1 MKEQTMRDVTGII
14 SPRRTFIKDVAWVLP
29 DCHIGVELEYE
40 RAKELRK
47 LLEAGVSRF
56 WDITDDDSLRNGG
69 IELVLC
75 EPLSGLDLSTAI
87 KEIGDI
93 LNILLK
99 KGPEFVPEP
108 HYRTSVHVHVDIRDC
123 TVRQYM
129 NIILL
134 GILFEPALYHVAGE
148 KRARNNFSLGSRYS
162 TGYFESLSSAYNTKR
177 SDHVA
182 AHLQQ
187 QFKYTAINVT
197 PPFHDGHKGER
208 KGSIEFRH
216 HEGTTDPQRIIR
228 WINILM
234 CLKRAAL
241 DATLFSPE
249 WMYKLSR
256 GNILPIMQ
264 EVFGSYTEHL
274 VYDNMEIDFLEGA
287 RLVQDVIYLN
297 RMPPAKKLAEMDAKL
312 GGVKIV

>member
-1 MKEQTMRDVTGII
+1 MKEQTMLDVTGMPI
-14 SPRRTFIKDVAWVLP
+14 PRRTFIKDVAWVLP
-29 DCHIGVELEYE
+29 DCHIGIELEYE
-40 RAKELRK
+40 RTGELQR
-47 LLEAGVSRF
+47 LLDSGISRF
-56 WDITDDDSLRNGG
+56 WSVTDDDSLRNKGA
-69 IELVLC
+69 ELVLH

-87 KEIGDI
+87 KEIEGI
-93 LNILLK
+93 LDTLLK
-99 KGPEFVPEP
+99 KGPMFVPDP

-148 KRARNNFSLGSRYS
+148 KRTRNNFSLGSRYS

-216 HEGTTDPQRIIR
+216 HEGTTDMQRVTR

-234 CLKRAAL
+234 CLKKAAL
-241 DATLFSPE
+241 DASLFSPE

-264 EVFGSYTEHL
+264 EVFGAYIEYL
-274 VYDNMEIDFLEGA
+274 VYNNMEVDFLEGA

-297 RMPPAKKLAEMDAKL
+297 RMPSAKKLAEIDAVL
-312 GGVKIV
+312 AGPDIV